1 MRRSQKRRPEAP
13 PESPVGSPVGF
24 PMGFQE
30 RTALVVGGSRG
41 LGRAVAIALAREGCR
56 VLAAGRTKETLQD
69 AAWAAE
75 ARGLTLATAR
85 GDVTRE
91 AVARR
96 LVRLAATGSRRGK
109 RAPRAHGSAP
119 DILVHAAGDYWEG
132 PFSKLTPAIWESLVR
147 SNVTSA
153 ISVLRA
159 ALPGMRRR
167 RYGRILLFGVA
178 GADAPRATGRAH
190 AYRAAKLAL
199 LTLAR
204 SVAREEAEHG
214 ITVNVILPGVI
225 RTHGLPPG
233 WAGASARIPA
243 RRLGSPG
250 EIARAALF
258 LLAEESGY
266 ITGSALHV
274 SGGYLL

>member
-1 MRRSQKRRPEAP
+1 
-13 PESPVGSPVGF
+13 V
-24 PMGFQE
+24 
-30 RTALVVGGSRG
+30 AL
-41 LGRAVAIALAREGCR
+41 ALAREGCR
-56 VLAAGRTKETLQD
+56 VLAAGRN
-69 AAWAAE
+69 AAALRRVRDE
-75 ARGLTLATAR
+75 ASVRGLRLAVAR
-85 GDVTRE
+85 GDAAR
-91 AVARR
+91 AGVAAR
-96 LVRLAATGSRRGK
+96 LVRAAAALPARGPGKGRGRGK
-109 RAPRAHGSAP
+109 GRAGP

-132 PFSKLTPAIWESLVR
+132 PPAALTPERWESLVR

-153 ISVLRA
+153 LAAMQA

-167 RYGRILLFGVA
+167 RYGRVLLFGVA
-178 GADAPRATGRAH
+178 GADAPRAAGRAH
-190 AYRAAKLAL
+190 AYRAAKIAL

-204 SVAREEAEHG
+204 SFAQEEAEHG

-225 RTHGLPPG
+225 QTPGLPPA
-233 WAGASARIPA
+233 WAGAASRIPA
-243 RRLGSPG
+243 RRLGTPG